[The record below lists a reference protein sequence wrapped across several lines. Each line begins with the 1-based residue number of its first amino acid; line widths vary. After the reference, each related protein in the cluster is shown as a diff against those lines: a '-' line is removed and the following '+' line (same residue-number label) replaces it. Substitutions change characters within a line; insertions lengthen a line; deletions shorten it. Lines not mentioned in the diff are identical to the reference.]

1 MYMAVGNTYR
11 NPSGA
16 CCPAPFTDCTASN
29 STFRTASYSLLA
41 ILFSLHCLYQRI
53 YHVVELICIDR
64 LITCYR
70 CICIAAAAVASYAVG
85 NAAVVVLV
93 VSR

>member
-1 MYMAVGNTYR
+1 MAVGKTYR
-11 NPSGA
+11 NA
-16 CCPAPFTDCTASN
+16 
-29 STFRTASYSLLA
+29 L
-41 ILFSLHCLYQRI
+41 LFSFHCLYQSI
-53 YHVVELICIDR
+53 DHIVELINIDR